1 MWPRSMG
8 SSGINKGYWTPKI
21 SLTKLLQ
28 IIFGLS
34 RIEQFF
40 PQFKRVTPLGGDLV
54 ALAKDSGKA

>member
-8 SSGINKGYWTPKI
+8 SSGINKGYWTAKI

-40 PQFKRVTPLGGDLV
+40 PQFKRVTPLGG
-54 ALAKDSGKA
+54 